1 MGKTKNAGKKES
13 VVRSVLGSIVI
24 FVSFLVSGI
33 FWLGMGLIGA
43 IIAVSALF
51 KY

>member
-33 FWLGMGLIGA
+33 FCLSMGFIGA